1 MKPIKHMARKECRN
15 RLRVIMAEKQLTN
28 IWLAD
33 KLGVT
38 EITVSRWRT
47 NKVQPSM
54 AQFVE
59 MAHVLKVDIK
69 DLLEASFDY
78 SDKETFERQ

>member
-1 MKPIKHMARKECRN
+1 MARKECRN
-15 RLRVIMAEKQLTN
+15 RLRVVMAEKQLTN

>member
-1 MKPIKHMARKECRN
+1 
-15 RLRVIMAEKQLTN
+15 MAEKQLTN
-28 IWLAD
+28 IWMAD

-69 DLLEASFDY
+69 DLLEVSFDY
-78 SDKETFERQ
+78 SDNDE

>member
-1 MKPIKHMARKECRN
+1 
-15 RLRVIMAEKQLTN
+15 MAEKQLTN
-28 IWLAD
+28 IWMAD

-69 DLLEASFDY
+69 DLLEASFDC
-78 SDKETFERQ
+78 SDNDE

>member
-1 MKPIKHMARKECRN
+1 MARKECRN
-15 RLRVIMAEKQLTN
+15 RLRVVMAEKQLTN
-28 IWLAD
+28 IWMAD

-78 SDKETFERQ
+78 SYNDE

>member
-1 MKPIKHMARKECRN
+1 
-15 RLRVIMAEKQLTN
+15 
-28 IWLAD
+28 
-33 KLGVT
+33 
-38 EITVSRWRT
+38 
-47 NKVQPSM
+47 M

-78 SDKETFERQ
+78 SDKEIFERQ

>member
-1 MKPIKHMARKECRN
+1 MARKECRN

-78 SDKETFERQ
+78 SDNDE

>member
-1 MKPIKHMARKECRN
+1 MARKECRN

-69 DLLEASFDY
+69 DLLETSFDY

>member
-1 MKPIKHMARKECRN
+1 MLFRSKECRN
-15 RLRVIMAEKQLTN
+15 RLRVVMAEKQLTN
-28 IWLAD
+28 IWMAD

-78 SDKETFERQ
+78 SDNDE

>member
-1 MKPIKHMARKECRN
+1 MARKECRN
-15 RLRVIMAEKQLTN
+15 RLRVVMAEKQLTN
-28 IWLAD
+28 IWMAD

-69 DLLEASFDY
+69 DLLEASFYY
-78 SDKETFERQ
+78 SDNDE

>member
-1 MKPIKHMARKECRN
+1 MAIKECRN
-15 RLRVIMAEKQLTN
+15 RLRVVMAEKQLTN
-28 IWLAD
+28 IWMAD

-78 SDKETFERQ
+78 SDNDE

>member
-1 MKPIKHMARKECRN
+1 MARKECRN

-78 SDKETFERQ
+78 SDKEAFERQ

>member
-1 MKPIKHMARKECRN
+1 MARKECRN
-15 RLRVIMAEKQLTN
+15 RLRVVMAEKQLTN
-28 IWLAD
+28 IWMAD

-59 MAHVLKVDIK
+59 MTHVLKVDIK

-78 SDKETFERQ
+78 SDNDE

>member
-1 MKPIKHMARKECRN
+1 MARKACRN
-15 RLRVIMAEKQLTN
+15 RLRVVMAEKQLTN
-28 IWLAD
+28 IWMAD

-38 EITVSRWRT
+38 EITVSRGRT

-78 SDKETFERQ
+78 SDNDE

>member
-1 MKPIKHMARKECRN
+1 MARKECRN

>member
-1 MKPIKHMARKECRN
+1 MARKECRN
-15 RLRVIMAEKQLTN
+15 RLRVVMAEKQLTN
-28 IWLAD
+28 IWMAD

-69 DLLEASFDY
+69 DLLEVSFDY
-78 SDKETFERQ
+78 SDNDE